1 MEVMQ
6 KTLRILEFPILPF
19 FCLCVCV
26 FKGAALLLRNLL
38 CLGLNKNVLEFQR
51 HGRSHGRSR
60 HLAHARLNR
69 EAKLCHLGLC
79 AGTAL
84 SV

>member
-6 KTLRILEFPILPF
+6 NILRILEFPILPF

-51 HGRSHGRSR
+51 CGRSRGRSR
-60 HLAHARLNR
+60 HLAHVWL
-69 EAKLCHLGLC
+69 HV
-79 AGTAL
+79 
-84 SV
+84 S